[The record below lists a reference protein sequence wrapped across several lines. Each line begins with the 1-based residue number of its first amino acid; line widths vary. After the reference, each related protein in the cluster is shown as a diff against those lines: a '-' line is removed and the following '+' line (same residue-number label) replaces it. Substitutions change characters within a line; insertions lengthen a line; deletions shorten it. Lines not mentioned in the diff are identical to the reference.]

1 MAKTYTASAL
11 GIAFASNKSMLGLFN
26 AHATR
31 KIRLYRAW
39 ALNNQTAAV
48 TGVITSMLL
57 RKISA
62 LSAGTA
68 VTPGQHNTGDTSVD
82 LTSVTCVTGGT
93 FTNTADNAFRQVMWS
108 GDEPSVSSA
117 TSDEL
122 QCIWPLMCF
131 WDSTGD
137 ANIEPFTLNTNEG
150 IHLVQPGAN
159 AVGVVDVFFEFT
171 GATS

>member
-1 MAKTYTASAL
+1 MAKTYTAYAT
-11 GIAFASNKSMLGLFN
+11 GIAFASNKSILGIFN

-31 KIRLYRAW
+31 KVKLYRAW
-39 ALNNQTAAV
+39 TLNNQTSAV
-48 TGVITSMLL
+48 TGVLTSMLL

-68 VTPGQHNTGDTSVD
+68 VTPVAHDTGNATVD

-93 FTNTADNAFRQVMWS
+93 FTNTGDNAFRQIMWS
-108 GDEPSVSSA
+108 GDEPAVSSA

-122 QCIWPLMCF
+122 QCIVPLMCI

-137 ANIEPFTLNTNEG
+137 TNIEPFVCNQNEG
-150 IHLVQPGAN
+150 IHLLQPGAN
-159 AVGVVDVFFEFT
+159 AVGILDAAFDFT
-171 GATS
+171 VS

>member
-11 GIAFASNKSMLGLFN
+11 GIAFASNKSMLGVFN
-26 AHATR
+26 AHASR
-31 KIRLYRAW
+31 KLRLYRAW

-48 TGVITSMLL
+48 TGVLTALLL

-68 VTPGQHNTGDTSVD
+68 VAPAPHDSGNAAFD
-82 LTSVTCVTGGT
+82 LTQVTSVTGGT
-93 FTNTADNAFRQVMWS
+93 FTNTADIAFRQILWS

-137 ANIEPFTLNTNEG
+137 TNIEPFTCNTNEG

-159 AVGVVDVFFEFT
+159 AIGVVDVFFEFT
-171 GATS
+171 IAL

>member
-1 MAKTYTASAL
+1 MAKTYTAYAT
-11 GIAFASNKSMLGLFN
+11 GIAFASNKSILGIFN

-31 KIRLYRAW
+31 KVKLYRAW
-39 ALNNQTAAV
+39 TLNNQTSAV
-48 TGVITSMLL
+48 TGVLTSMLL

-68 VTPGQHNTGDTSVD
+68 VTPVAHDTGNATVD

-93 FTNTADNAFRQVMWS
+93 FTNTGDNAFRQIMWS
-108 GDEPSVSSA
+108 GDEPAVSSA

-122 QCIWPLMCF
+122 QCIVPLMCI

-137 ANIEPFTLNTNEG
+137 TNIEPFVCNQNEG
-150 IHLVQPGAN
+150 IHLLQPGAN
-159 AVGVVDVFFEFT
+159 AVGILDAAFEFT
-171 GATS
+171 VS

>member
-11 GIAFASNKSMLGLFN
+11 GVAFASNKSLLGVLN

-31 KIRLYRAW
+31 KVKLYRAW
-39 ALNNQTAAV
+39 ALNNQTSAV
-48 TGVITSMLL
+48 TGVLTSMLL

-68 VTPGQHNTGDTSVD
+68 VTPVPHDSGNTSVD

-93 FTNTADNAFRQVMWS
+93 FTNTGDTALRQVMWS
-108 GDEPSVSSA
+108 GDEPAVSSA

-137 ANIEPFTLNTNEG
+137 SNIEPFTLNQNEG
-150 IHLVQPGAN
+150 IHLLQPGAN
-159 AVGVVDVFFEFT
+159 AVGVVDAVFEFT
-171 GATS
+171 VS

>member
-11 GIAFASNKSMLGLFN
+11 GIAFASNKSILGVFN

-31 KIRLYRAW
+31 KVKLYRAW
-39 ALNNQTAAV
+39 ALNNQTTAV
-48 TGVITSMLL
+48 TGVLTSMLL
-57 RKISA
+57 RKITA

-68 VTPGQHNTGDTSVD
+68 VTPGQHDSGNVSVD

-93 FTNTADNAFRQVMWS
+93 FTNSSDNAFRQVMWS
-108 GDEPSVSSA
+108 GDEPAVSSA

-137 ANIEPFTLNTNEG
+137 SNIEPFVCNTTEG
-150 IHLVQPGAN
+150 IHLLQPGAN
-159 AVGVVDVFFEFT
+159 AVGVVDAFFEFT
-171 GATS
+171 VS

>member
-11 GIAFASNKSMLGLFN
+11 GIAFASNKSLLAVFN

-31 KIRLYRAW
+31 KVKLYRAW
-39 ALNNQTAAV
+39 TLNNQTAAV
-48 TGVITSMLL
+48 TGVLTTLLL

-68 VTPGQHNTGDTSVD
+68 VTPTPHDSGNTSVD

-93 FTNTADNAFRQVMWS
+93 FTNTGDVALRQIMWS
-108 GDEPSVSSA
+108 GDEPAVSSA

-122 QCIWPLMCF
+122 ECIWPLMCF

-137 ANIEPFTLNTNEG
+137 SNIEPFVCNTTEG
-150 IHLVQPGAN
+150 IHLLQPGAN
-159 AVGVVDVFFEFT
+159 AVGVIDVFFEFT
-171 GATS
+171 VS

>member
-11 GIAFASNKSMLGLFN
+11 GIAFASNKSMLGIIN

-31 KIRLYRAW
+31 KVRLYRAW
-39 ALNNQTAAV
+39 ALNNQTTAV
-48 TGVITSMLL
+48 TGVLTTLLL

-62 LSAGTA
+62 LSAGVAVAPAPHDTGNVTA
-68 VTPGQHNTGDTSVD
+68 D

-137 ANIEPFTLNTNEG
+137 TNIEPFVCNTNEG
-150 IHLVQPGAN
+150 IHLVQPGVN

-171 GATS
+171 VG